1 MKSGQRAAGVFCLLP
16 KRIDEQT
23 VVAGDADR
31 DLERRSSMLVARI
44 SGACQRLAIGRSAA
58 GVPRTYRIVRSSP
71 WTWRLAVLLR
81 RLMP

>member
-1 MKSGQRAAGVFCLLP
+1 MKSGQHGAGAFCLL
-16 KRIDEQT
+16 RESDEQT

-31 DLERRSSMLVARI
+31 DLERRSSMFAARI

-71 WTWRLAVLLR
+71 WTRRLAVLLR
-81 RLMP
+81 RVMP